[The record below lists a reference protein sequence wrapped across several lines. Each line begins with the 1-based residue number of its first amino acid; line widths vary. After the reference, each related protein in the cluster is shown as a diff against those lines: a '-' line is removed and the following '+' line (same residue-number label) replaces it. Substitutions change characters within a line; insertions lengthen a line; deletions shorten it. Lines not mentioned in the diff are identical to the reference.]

1 IGHGSGGVLG
11 ASVRPNCSAALS
23 LGAPNHLELAGSVSP
38 KSKETFYGMSIAFEV
53 NCRRCL
59 DRGCHPDRISDKSRL
74 SVPRPISGCSGV
86 LAGTTAIA
94 AWHGR

>member
-1 IGHGSGGVLG
+1 VLG

-23 LGAPNHLELAGSVSP
+23 LGTPNHLELAGSVSP

-59 DRGCHPDRISDKSRL
+59 DRGCLWLLR
-74 SVPRPISGCSGV
+74 V
-86 LAGTTAIA
+86 LAGTTSIA
-94 AWHGR
+94 ACHGR